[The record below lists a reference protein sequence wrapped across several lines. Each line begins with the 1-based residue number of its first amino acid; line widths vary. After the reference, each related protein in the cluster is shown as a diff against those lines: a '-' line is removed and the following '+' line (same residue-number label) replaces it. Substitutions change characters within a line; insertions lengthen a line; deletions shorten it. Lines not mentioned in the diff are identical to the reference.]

1 MPFSCEPKNASPF
14 VQNVQQLP
22 PQSKG
27 PGGSQMMTHKHANV
41 SIPRIVFD
49 GTVFDRET
57 YSWDK
62 RGLDPNLTT
71 VTFADSLYTTQSEI
85 NLSSSSSSFSSSPT
99 HLSLPKKHRK
109 VPALSSID
117 LATFFNVPEYVIK
130 KHDQTR
136 RFSMTTNHHQTV
148 RESAEEETSK
158 ETFFSIASSQVGSE
172 HLQGEDN
179 AAEMSNWIGISHDL
193 QSMLGGDTGSML
205 PSTAG
210 NFNLSLVD
218 LNLQYML
225 SLLGQLGP
233 PRRRSVIQGERKRG
247 AVGVMEDAGE
257 NYDRESVVDMFP
269 SIRSLG
275 NKVRRTGGG
284 TKTKGVT
291 NTHPGD
297 HSNNSIA
304 SELVTSLLIYTIF
317 CSSRIINVPCRRV
330 DDTFICIDSFSIASL
345 ICFILFM
352 SSYMHTLVYIPSAS
366 CLYLLRVL

>member
-1 MPFSCEPKNASPF
+1 MPFSYDTKNASPF

-27 PGGSQMMTHKHANV
+27 LGGSQTMTHKHANV
-41 SIPRIVFD
+41 SIPRVVFD
-49 GTVFDRET
+49 GTVFDREA
-57 YSWDK
+57 YRWEK

-109 VPALSSID
+109 VPALSLID
-117 LATFFNVPEYVIK
+117 LGTFFNVPEYVIK

-136 RFSMTTNHHQTV
+136 RFSMTTNHYQTV

-179 AAEMSNWIGISHDL
+179 TAEMRNWIGISHDL
-193 QSMLGGDTGSML
+193 QSMLGGDTGML

-233 PRRRSVIQGERKRG
+233 PRRSVIQGERKRG
-247 AVGVMEDAGE
+247 TVGIREDTGE
-257 NYDRESVVDMFP
+257 NDDKEPVVDMFP

-297 HSNNSIA
+297 HFNNS
-304 SELVTSLLIYTIF
+304 SEL
-317 CSSRIINVPCRRV
+317 
-330 DDTFICIDSFSIASL
+330 
-345 ICFILFM
+345 
-352 SSYMHTLVYIPSAS
+352 LVF
-366 CLYLLRVL
+366 